1 MVEKSNKK
9 VYVRAIEGIPF
20 GLPLPVRHLDGDKYL
35 ILDTNEFD
43 PDDSSCLLEFLPGDI
58 VRVKGEYAVE
68 MISTTAK
75 DREYW
80 ALLFRIAW
88 GEDSSAIV
96 RHQADYTNAIARI
109 THEVDESVRWH
120 YPAVRE
126 WVERHRDL
134 GKQSRSEQKPN
145 TTN

>member
-1 MVEKSNKK
+1 MIEKSNKK
-9 VYVRAIEGIPF
+9 VYVRAIDGIF
-20 GLPLPVRHLDGDKYL
+20 FDLPMPVRHLGGDKYL

-43 PDDSSCLLEFLPGDI
+43 PDDSASLFEFLPGDT
-58 VRVKGEYAVE
+58 VRIKEEYAVE

-80 ALLFRIAW
+80 ALLFRIVW
-88 GEDSSAIV
+88 GEDSIDIV
-96 RHQADYTNAIARI
+96 KHQADYTNAIARI

-126 WVERHRDL
+126 WIEKHRDL
-134 GKQSRSEQKPN
+134 GKEPRSEQKPN